1 MSMYPTSGYTM
12 EDLFS
17 QLGLPSDE
25 QAIRDFV
32 QNNRLDASCVNLC
45 DAPFWNES
53 QARFLKEE
61 LERDANWAVVVDDLA
76 ARLQGE
82 PPEVCPVSN

>member
-1 MSMYPTSGYTM
+1 MYTSGYDM
-12 EDLFS
+12 PALFK
-17 QLGLPSDE
+17 QLGLDND
-25 QAIRDFV
+25 QASIDAFIRQHNPLPDGV
-32 QNNRLDASCVNLC
+32 RIHQA
-45 DAPFWNES
+45 AFWNES

>member
-25 QAIRDFV
+25 